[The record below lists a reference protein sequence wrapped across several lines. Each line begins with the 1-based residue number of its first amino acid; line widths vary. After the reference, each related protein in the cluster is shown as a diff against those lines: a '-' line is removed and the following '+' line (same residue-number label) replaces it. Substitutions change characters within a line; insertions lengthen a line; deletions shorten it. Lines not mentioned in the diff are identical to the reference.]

1 MLLINSNG
9 KFIALHAKEAKLAF
23 LTVKTMLCPAKL
35 KAKKKLSRTTK
46 QLL

>member
-1 MLLINSNG
+1 MLLINSDR

-23 LTVKTMLCPAKL
+23 LTVKTMLCPVKL
-35 KAKKKLSRTTK
+35 KAKKKLSRRTK